1 MARLDDTTARL
12 AEVERALAEL
22 WLEQLPDIGSER
34 TEDIVSAHRAVRD
47 ALRTLHRVARHP

>member
-22 WLEQLPDIGSER
+22 WIEQLPDLRSER
-34 TEDIVSAHRAVRD
+34 AEDIVSAHRAVRD
-47 ALRTLHRVARHP
+47 ALRTLRRAAHHP